1 MTDQGTDTTVGGSVV
16 GDALPDR
23 LAAALEVLSG
33 ARAEG
38 LSEAELL
45 QVVSLME
52 ATKGA
57 AAALQAR
64 ATAMFVED
72 RDARVAQDRAD
83 GVVSAREASCRR
95 RAARAE
101 LALARRCAPGQADRH
116 VGLAKALVR
125 DLPCTLAALTAGE
138 LSEWRATIVARET
151 ACLSHEDRVE
161 ADRRLAGCLTTV
173 GDRELAAAAH
183 RASADLDAEAL
194 VRRRRK
200 AVASRNVSVRP
211 AADGMAWLSI
221 LGPLADVVG
230 AFAALKKAEQS
241 RHVATGDP
249 EVDAARASDERGR
262 GAWMADTALELLSGR
277 CEGQVQ
283 PVEVG
288 LVMRE
293 EAIVRT
299 GEGTGAD
306 AAGSVFFRTSAASA
320 SADSTY
326 ARDVG
331 GAGDRDEVEVPGW
344 GAMPGEMAREHL
356 LRLCDT
362 GTATWLRRLWTA
374 PGGTNLVAMDSKRR
388 LFSGVLRQLIELRD
402 ATCRVPFCGAPIRD
416 IDHVSPH
423 ALGGETSAA
432 NAMSDCQGHNL
443 VKEAPGWRAEVT
455 STGLDPGGGPHEV
468 TLTTPTGSEYICTAP
483 PLLGH
488 GRPRPRSRPPLAGA
502 TTRRRPVDTI
512 DATRSAIEVHFE
524 GLLGAA

>member
-1 MTDQGTDTTVGGSVV
+1 MTDQTDGSGVEIS
-16 GDALPDR
+16 LPGV
-23 LAAALEVLSG
+23 LAASLSMLSA
-33 ARAEG
+33 ARPEG

-45 QVVSLME
+45 EVVSVCE

-64 ATAMFVED
+64 ATAMFVEE
-72 RDARVAQDRAD
+72 RDEQIARDRAD

-95 RAARAE
+95 RGARAE
-101 LALARRCAPGQADRH
+101 VALARRCAPGQADRH
-116 VGLAKALVR
+116 VGLARALVH

-161 ADRRLAGCLTTV
+161 ADRRLAGCLTSV

-211 AADGMAWLSI
+211 AADGMAWLSV
-221 LGPLADVVG
+221 LGPLAEVVG
-230 AFAALKKAEQS
+230 AYAALKKAEQA
-241 RHVATGDP
+241 RYVATGDP
-249 EVDAARASDERGR
+249 EVDAARAADERGR

-277 CEGQVQ
+277 AEGQVQ

-299 GEGTGAD
+299 GE
-306 AAGSVFFRTSAASA
+306 
-320 SADSTY
+320 
-326 ARDVG
+326 
-331 GAGDRDEVEVPGW
+331 GDRDEVEVPGW

-356 LRLCDT
+356 LRLCDA

-374 PGGTNLVAMDSKRR
+374 PGGRDLVAMDSKRR
-388 LFSGVLRQLIELRD
+388 LFSGVLRQLVELRD

-423 ALGGETSAA
+423 ARGGETSAA
-432 NAMSDCQGHNL
+432 NAMGDCQGHNL

-468 TLTTPTGSEYICTAP
+468 TLTTPTGNEYTCTAP

-488 GRPRPRSRPPLAGA
+488 GRSRDPDLSYRARSWHREGA
-502 TTRRRPVDTI
+502 FEI
-512 DATRSAIEVHFE
+512 TRSPIEVHYE
-524 GLLGAA
+524 GLLDVA

>member
-1 MTDQGTDTTVGGSVV
+1 
-16 GDALPDR
+16 
-23 LAAALEVLSG
+23 
-33 ARAEG
+33 
-38 LSEAELL
+38 
-45 QVVSLME
+45 
-52 ATKGA
+52 
-57 AAALQAR
+57 
-64 ATAMFVED
+64 MFVED
-72 RDARVAQDRAD
+72 RDEQIARDRAD

-95 RAARAE
+95 RGARAE

-116 VGLAKALVR
+116 VGLAKALVH
-125 DLPCTLAALTAGE
+125 DLPSTLAALTSGE

-161 ADRRLAGCLTTV
+161 ADRRLAGCLTSV

-194 VRRRRK
+194 VHRRRK

-211 AADGMAWLSI
+211 AADGMAWLSV
-221 LGPLADVVG
+221 LGPLQDVVG

-241 RHVATGDP
+241 RYVATGDP
-249 EVDAARASDERGR
+249 QVDAARAADERGR

-277 CEGQVQ
+277 SEGQVQ

-299 GEGTGAD
+299 SDSTDSAD
-306 AAGSVFFRTSAASA
+306 A
-320 SADSTY
+320 
-326 ARDVG
+326 G
-331 GAGDRDEVEVPGW
+331 GAGDGDEVEVPGW

-356 LRLCDT
+356 LRLCDA

-374 PGGTNLVAMDSKRR
+374 PGGSDLVAMDSKRR
-388 LFSGVLRQLIELRD
+388 LFSGVLRQLVQLRD

-423 ALGGETSAA
+423 AAGGETSAA
-432 NAMSDCQGHNL
+432 NALGGCQGHNL

-468 TLTTPTGSEYICTAP
+468 ILTTPTGSEYTCTAP

-488 GRPRPRSRPPLAGA
+488 GRPGPRSRPPRAGEV
-502 TTRRRPVDTI
+502 TRRRPVNTVDTL
-512 DATRSAIEVHFE
+512 DTTRSAIEVHFE

>member
-1 MTDQGTDTTVGGSVV
+1 MTDQGTDTTVGESMV

-45 QVVSLME
+45 QVVTVCE

-95 RAARAE
+95 RGARAE
-101 LALARRCAPGQADRH
+101 LALARRCSPGQADRH
-116 VGLAKALVR
+116 VGLAKSLVH
-125 DLPCTLAALTAGE
+125 DLPYTMAALTAGE
-138 LSEWRATIVARET
+138 LSEWRATIVTRET

-173 GDRELAAAAH
+173 SDKELAAAAH

-230 AFAALKKAEQS
+230 AFAALKKAEQGKY
-241 RHVATGDP
+241 VATGDP
-249 EVDAARASDERGR
+249 EVDAARAADERGR

-299 GEGTGAD
+299 GEGSGASGD
-306 AAGSVFFRTSAASA
+306 AGSVFFRTGA
-320 SADSTY
+320 T
-326 ARDVG
+326 

-356 LRLCDT
+356 LRLCDA

-374 PGGTNLVAMDSKRR
+374 PGGNDLVAMDSKRR
-388 LFSGVLRQLIELRD
+388 LFSGVLRQLVELRD

-416 IDHVSPH
+416 IDHVRGH
-423 ALGGETSAA
+423 ARGGETSAA

-488 GRPRPRSRPPLAGA
+488 GRPHPPRPRSAPALVPDLMWSPLETHLA
-502 TTRRRPVDTI
+502 
-512 DATRSAIEVHFE
+512 SMF
-524 GLLGAA
+524 AA